1 MFKLIQPKSRQKV
14 KEESKVLKDPTA
26 MIQLPFEFY
35 ALKFIYNRFLDE
47 NNPKPMKEFSA
58 HRIDLKP
65 PQIGVSSSLKTS
77 DLRVSSRTKVATDR
91 AFKTVNASF
100 SNIVNNEAR

>member
-26 MIQLPFEFY
+26 MIHLPFEFY

-47 NNPKPMKEFSA
+47 NNPKPINEFSA
-58 HRIDLKP
+58 HRIELKP
-65 PQIGVSSSLKTS
+65 SEFGVSSSLKAS
-77 DLRVSSRTKVATDR
+77 YLRVSSRTKVATETGLLKQLTP
-91 AFKTVNASF
+91 AFQ
-100 SNIVNNEAR
+100 I

>member
-26 MIQLPFEFY
+26 MIHLPFEFY

-47 NNPKPMKEFSA
+47 NNPKPIKEFSA
-58 HRIDLKP
+58 HRIELKP
-65 PQIGVSSSLKTS
+65 SEFGVSSSLKAS

>member
-1 MFKLIQPKSRQKV
+1 M
-14 KEESKVLKDPTA
+14 KEESKVLKDPTV
-26 MIQLPFEFY
+26 MIHLPLEFY

-58 HRIDLKP
+58 RRIDLKP
-65 PQIGVSSSLKTS
+65 SEFGVSSSLKAS

>member
-1 MFKLIQPKSRQKV
+1 MFKLIQLKSRQKV

-26 MIQLPFEFY
+26 MIHLSFEFY

-47 NNPKPMKEFSA
+47 NNPKPIKKFSV

-65 PQIGVSSSLKTS
+65 SEFGVSSSLKAS
-77 DLRVSSRTKVATDR
+77 DLRVSSRTNVATDR

-100 SNIVNNEAR
+100 SNTVNNEAC

>member
-26 MIQLPFEFY
+26 MIHLPFEFY

-47 NNPKPMKEFSA
+47 NNPKPINEFSA
-58 HRIDLKP
+58 HRIELKP
-65 PQIGVSSSLKTS
+65 SEFGVSSSLKAS

-91 AFKTVNASF
+91 TFKTVNASF
-100 SNIVNNEAR
+100 LNIVNNEAR

>member
-1 MFKLIQPKSRQKV
+1 MFKLIQPKSQQKV

-26 MIQLPFEFY
+26 MIHLPFEFY

-47 NNPKPMKEFSA
+47 SIPKPIKEFSA
-58 HRIDLKP
+58 HRIELKP
-65 PQIGVSSSLKTS
+65 SEFGVSSSLKAS

>member
-26 MIQLPFEFY
+26 MIHLPFEFY
-35 ALKFIYNRFLDE
+35 ALTFIYNRFLDE
-47 NNPKPMKEFSA
+47 NNPKPINQFSA
-58 HRIDLKP
+58 HRIELKP
-65 PQIGVSSSLKTS
+65 SEFGVSSSLKAS

>member
-1 MFKLIQPKSRQKV
+1 MIHWPFK
-14 KEESKVLKDPTA
+14 
-26 MIQLPFEFY
+26 FY

-47 NNPKPMKEFSA
+47 NNPQPEVSA

-65 PQIGVSSSLKTS
+65 SEFGVSSSLKAS

>member
-1 MFKLIQPKSRQKV
+1 MFKLIQHKSRQNV
-14 KEESKVLKDPTA
+14 KEESKVLKDSTA
-26 MIQLPFEFY
+26 MIHWPFKFH

-47 NNPKPMKEFSA
+47 NNPQPIKEFSA
-58 HRIDLKP
+58 YRIDLKP
-65 PQIGVSSSLKTS
+65 SEFGVSSSLKAS

-100 SNIVNNEAR
+100 SNIVINETR